1 MSKLTHFI
9 KEQNNFCEINMIE
22 QNLIILFDL
31 LKYLIYIFI
40 DRLNNKYE

>member
-1 MSKLTHFI
+1 MRKSTRFI
-9 KEQNNFCEINMIE
+9 KKLKNYCEINIIE
-22 QNLIILFDL
+22 QNLIILFHL